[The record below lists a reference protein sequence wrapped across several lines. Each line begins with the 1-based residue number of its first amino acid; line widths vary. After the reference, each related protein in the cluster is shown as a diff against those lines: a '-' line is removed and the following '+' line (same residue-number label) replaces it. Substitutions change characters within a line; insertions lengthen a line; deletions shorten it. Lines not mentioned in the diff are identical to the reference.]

1 MDNALLGH
9 LLQLAARTGDRL
21 IVVDP
26 DSRQPF
32 VLMGIA
38 QYEALLPHA
47 DARSAPSFS
56 LRGGGARPDRSV
68 GGWDADEQRGSEPA
82 IGMGPAIA
90 PGLDAVAQRANAEL
104 ATWRASQPVVIA
116 EQPAT
121 VGGFSPEPLQ
131 PVPPDEDRFY
141 VEPLE

>member
-1 MDNALLGH
+1 MDPQLLSH

-26 DSRQPF
+26 TNQRPF

-47 DARSAPSFS
+47 DARGVPSPS
-56 LRGGGARPDRSV
+56 SRGGVARPDRSV
-68 GGWDADEQRGSEPA
+68 GGGGAVERESEPA

-104 ATWRASQPVVIA
+104 ATWRASQPVVIV

-121 VGGFSPEPLQ
+121 VGGFAPEPLQ

>member
-26 DSRQPF
+26 TSQRPF

-38 QYEALLPHA
+38 QYEGLI
-47 DARSAPSFS
+47 ARGVPSPS
-56 LRGGGARPDRSV
+56 SRGGVGGGA
-68 GGWDADEQRGSEPA
+68 DERGSEPA

-121 VGGFSPEPLQ
+121 VGGFSPESLQ